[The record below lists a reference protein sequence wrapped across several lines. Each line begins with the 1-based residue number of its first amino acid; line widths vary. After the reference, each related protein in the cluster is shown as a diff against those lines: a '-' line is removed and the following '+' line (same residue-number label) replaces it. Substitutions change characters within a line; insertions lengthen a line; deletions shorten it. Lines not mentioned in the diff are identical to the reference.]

1 MIHRLMSLEKLESK
15 SFPWPFSAA
24 DSATPDDTS
33 GYDSRSRSNVTLAK
47 AGPPDS
53 QVNNTPFCHTSC
65 QPGLPVAARPGTLP
79 QRVKNANQ
87 LTARSEH
94 LCEPRDC
101 PSGRTDSC
109 DHRSPAEPRQ
119 WVTSHMARSH
129 TFREFAI
136 RHLLIALQP
145 RHVEA
150 PQPAGMESN
159 HLGYDSTAQSRQ
171 HPVAATRYPLS
182 FIRQAALIQL
192 SIISSLILVVKP
204 DFRLRNLWCDHEFNL
219 CHPLFKF
226 QSFFF

>member
-1 MIHRLMSLEKLESK
+1 MTIAVQL
-15 SFPWPFSAA
+15 
-24 DSATPDDTS
+24 
-33 GYDSRSRSNVTLAK
+33 NLAN
-47 AGPPDS
+47 G
-53 QVNNTPFCHTSC
+53 
-65 QPGLPVAARPGTLP
+65 
-79 QRVKNANQ
+79 
-87 LTARSEH
+87 
-94 LCEPRDC
+94 
-101 PSGRTDSC
+101 
-109 DHRSPAEPRQ
+109 
-119 WVTSHMARSH
+119 SHIARSH

-171 HPVAATRYPLS
+171 HSVAATRYPLS
-182 FIRQAALIQL
+182 FIPQASLPNTIQL

-226 QSFFF
+226 QSFFLKSLSYGDDPIHGSAGWVSWPARDWREATTPPSLWNGPEWVCDQCAALICAGYCPADEINAARVWVWRVAGL

>member
-1 MIHRLMSLEKLESK
+1 MLKTRINSQLVLSISESL
-15 SFPWPFSAA
+15 
-24 DSATPDDTS
+24 ATVPVVVPT
-33 GYDSRSRSNVTLAK
+33 RVTIAVQLNLAN
-47 AGPPDS
+47 G
-53 QVNNTPFCHTSC
+53 
-65 QPGLPVAARPGTLP
+65 
-79 QRVKNANQ
+79 
-87 LTARSEH
+87 
-94 LCEPRDC
+94 
-101 PSGRTDSC
+101 
-109 DHRSPAEPRQ
+109 
-119 WVTSHMARSH
+119 SHIARSH

-182 FIRQAALIQL
+182 FIRQASLPNTIQL

-226 QSFFF
+226 QSFSF

>member
-1 MIHRLMSLEKLESK
+1 MLKTRTNSQLVLSTSESL
-15 SFPWPFSAA
+15 
-24 DSATPDDTS
+24 ATVPVVVPT
-33 GYDSRSRSNVTLAK
+33 RVTIAVQLNLAN
-47 AGPPDS
+47 G
-53 QVNNTPFCHTSC
+53 
-65 QPGLPVAARPGTLP
+65 
-79 QRVKNANQ
+79 
-87 LTARSEH
+87 
-94 LCEPRDC
+94 
-101 PSGRTDSC
+101 
-109 DHRSPAEPRQ
+109 
-119 WVTSHMARSH
+119 SHIARSH

-171 HPVAATRYPLS
+171 HSVAATRYPLS
-182 FIRQAALIQL
+182 FLPQASLPNTIQL